1 METSST
7 VCIIF
12 SLLCMS
18 SCLASLALHSFMEAL
33 CNASVVVFAPNVEW
47 RLFSFPLHSVSRFHC
62 YRCFSFHCQCRT
74 GIEQVALL
82 LDFKSDDPL
91 NNPLDFNGL
100 TVTELQLCPK
110 KNGGPLVSLSLS
122 LSLSVSLS
130 FPAWWTSLPVGSAGG
145 AKFYRNESHFMR
157 FISEKFCPTCCSP
170 ASWRSR
176 WGKTLHKFIL

>member
-18 SCLASLALHSFMEAL
+18 SCLALLALHSFMEAL

-47 RLFSFPLHSVSRFHC
+47 QLFSFPLHSVLHFHR

-74 GIEQVALL
+74 GIEQVALIRL
-82 LDFKSDDPL
+82 VTLGSACGIGDL
-91 NNPLDFNGL
+91 NGL
-100 TVTELQLCPK
+100 CWIATLPP

-122 LSLSVSLS
+122 LSLSLS

-145 AKFYRNESHFMR
+145 AKFYSLKWISFYEIHFC
-157 FISEKFCPTCCSP
+157 K
-170 ASWRSR
+170 
-176 WGKTLHKFIL
+176 ILPHLLFACQLAQQVRQNFT